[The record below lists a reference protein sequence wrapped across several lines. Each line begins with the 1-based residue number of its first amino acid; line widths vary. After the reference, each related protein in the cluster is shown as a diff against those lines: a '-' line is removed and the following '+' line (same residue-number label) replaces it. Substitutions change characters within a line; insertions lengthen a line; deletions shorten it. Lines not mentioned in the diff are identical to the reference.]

1 MKTRTGSRYFT
12 AWLLMLAMLWAM
24 VAPSISQATAATR
37 GDILIPMCT
46 VSGVTPVT
54 PVTLSGNPD
63 DSGEPGK
70 QSAPAAPDHCKLCS
84 MHSDSG
90 APPPAAQ
97 PMLFGV
103 GAGARYP
110 FLFFQSSSQLA
121 VWSPAQSRAPPVDI

>member
-1 MKTRTGSRYFT
+1 MTTRTGSRYFT
-12 AWLLMLAMLWAM
+12 AWLIMLAMLWAM
-24 VAPSISQATAATR
+24 VAPSIAQATAATR

-46 VSGVTPVT
+46 VSGA
-54 PVTLSGNPD
+54 TLVALSDNP
-63 DSGEPGK
+63 GEPGK
-70 QSAPAAPDHCKLCS
+70 QPAPAAPDHCKLCS

-90 APPPAAQ
+90 APPPVAP

-121 VWSPAQSRAPPVDI
+121 VWSPAQSRAPPVDV

>member
-1 MKTRTGSRYFT
+1 
-12 AWLLMLAMLWAM
+12 MLAMLWAM
-24 VAPSISQATAATR
+24 LAPSISHATAATR

-46 VSGVTPVT
+46 VSGAS
-54 PVTLSGNPD
+54 PVTLSGDPD
-63 DSGEPGK
+63 DSDQRP
-70 QSAPAAPDHCKLCS
+70 APAAPEHCKLCS

-90 APPPAAQ
+90 APPPAAP

-121 VWSPAQSRAPPVDI
+121 VWSPAQSRAPPVGV